1 MKAHYLVCFDI
12 SDDKVR
18 TRVGKRLLRH
28 GDRVQESVFEVAL
41 ASRAEFERLLRDVRK
56 LLEDEQELR
65 FYRLCRDCRK
75 ASMRVDGAPV
85 AAFPAVVI
93 I

>member
-12 SDDKVR
+12 GDDRVR

-28 GDRVQESVFEVAL
+28 GNRVQESVFELAL
-41 ASRAEFERLLRDVRK
+41 ANHAEFERLKRDLRK
-56 LLEDEQELR
+56 LLEEEQELR

-75 ASMRVDGAPV
+75 ASTRVDGAPV
-85 AAFPAVVI
+85 ATLPAAVVI
-93 I
+93 